1 MSKTIRRKG
10 LKNVHGLYEW
20 RNEVRNRENASD
32 VYFHSDMMSRK
43 GGSYDFTSQPCREIK
58 KATKRLTRTQISQLS
73 IVALYF
79 YPADAGWME
88 SVSYRCAVALGGGG
102 FRTAPY
108 TFYSALQ
115 AD

>member
-10 LKNVHGLYEW
+10 LKNVNGLYEW

-58 KATKRLTRTQISQLS
+58 KATKRLTRTQIRQLS
-73 IVALYF
+73 K
-79 YPADAGWME
+79 
-88 SVSYRCAVALGGGG
+88 
-102 FRTAPY
+102 TAFLDEDFDIDSKSPKKAANSTY
-108 TFYSALQ
+108 MYW
-115 AD
+115 

>member
-58 KATKRLTRTQISQLS
+58 KVTKRLTRTQISQLS
-73 IVALYF
+73 KISFLDEDFDIDSKSPKKAAQSTYM
-79 YPADAGWME
+79 YW
-88 SVSYRCAVALGGGG
+88 
-102 FRTAPY
+102 
-108 TFYSALQ
+108 
-115 AD
+115 

>member
-10 LKNVHGLYEW
+10 LKNVNGIYEW

-58 KATKRLTRTQISQLS
+58 KATKRLTRTQIRQLS
-73 IVALYF
+73 KTDFLDEDFDIDSKSPKKAANSTYM
-79 YPADAGWME
+79 YW
-88 SVSYRCAVALGGGG
+88 
-102 FRTAPY
+102 
-108 TFYSALQ
+108 
-115 AD
+115 

>member
-1 MSKTIRRKG
+1 MSKTLRRKG

-73 IVALYF
+73 KTSFLDEDFDIDSKSPKKAAQSTYM
-79 YPADAGWME
+79 YW
-88 SVSYRCAVALGGGG
+88 
-102 FRTAPY
+102 
-108 TFYSALQ
+108 
-115 AD
+115 

>member
-58 KATKRLTRTQISQLS
+58 KATKRLTRTQIRQLS
-73 IVALYF
+73 KTSFLDEDFDIDSKSPKKAANSTYM
-79 YPADAGWME
+79 YW
-88 SVSYRCAVALGGGG
+88 
-102 FRTAPY
+102 
-108 TFYSALQ
+108 
-115 AD
+115 

>member
-32 VYFHSDMMSRK
+32 IYFHSDMMSRK

-58 KATKRLTRTQISQLS
+58 KVTKRITRTQIRQLS
-73 IVALYF
+73 KTSFLDEDFDLDSKSPKKAAKNVYM
-79 YPADAGWME
+79 YW
-88 SVSYRCAVALGGGG
+88 
-102 FRTAPY
+102 
-108 TFYSALQ
+108 
-115 AD
+115 

>member
-10 LKNVHGLYEW
+10 LKNVNGLYEW

-73 IVALYF
+73 KTSFLDEDFDIDSKSPKKATQSTYM
-79 YPADAGWME
+79 YW
-88 SVSYRCAVALGGGG
+88 
-102 FRTAPY
+102 
-108 TFYSALQ
+108 
-115 AD
+115 

>member
-58 KATKRLTRTQISQLS
+58 KATKRLTRTQIRQLTKTS
-73 IVALYF
+73 FLDEYF
-79 YPADAGWME
+79 DIDSKSPKKAAQSTYMYW
-88 SVSYRCAVALGGGG
+88 
-102 FRTAPY
+102 
-108 TFYSALQ
+108 
-115 AD
+115 

>member
-10 LKNVHGLYEW
+10 LKNVNGLYEW

-58 KATKRLTRTQISQLS
+58 KATKRLTRTQIRQLS
-73 IVALYF
+73 KTSFLDEDFDIDSKSPKKAANSTYM
-79 YPADAGWME
+79 YW
-88 SVSYRCAVALGGGG
+88 
-102 FRTAPY
+102 
-108 TFYSALQ
+108 
-115 AD
+115 

>member
-73 IVALYF
+73 KTSFLDEDFDIDSKSPKKAAQSTYM
-79 YPADAGWME
+79 YW
-88 SVSYRCAVALGGGG
+88 
-102 FRTAPY
+102 
-108 TFYSALQ
+108 
-115 AD
+115 

>member
-58 KATKRLTRTQISQLS
+58 KATKRITRTQIRQLS
-73 IVALYF
+73 KTSFLDEDFDIDSKSPKKAAKNVYM
-79 YPADAGWME
+79 YW
-88 SVSYRCAVALGGGG
+88 
-102 FRTAPY
+102 
-108 TFYSALQ
+108 
-115 AD
+115 

>member
-73 IVALYF
+73 KTSFLDEDFDIDSKSPKKAANSTYM
-79 YPADAGWME
+79 YW
-88 SVSYRCAVALGGGG
+88 
-102 FRTAPY
+102 
-108 TFYSALQ
+108 
-115 AD
+115 

>member
-10 LKNVHGLYEW
+10 LKNVNGLYEW

-58 KATKRLTRTQISQLS
+58 KAAKRLTRTQISQLS
-73 IVALYF
+73 KTSFLDEDFDTDSKSPKKAAQSTYM
-79 YPADAGWME
+79 YW
-88 SVSYRCAVALGGGG
+88 
-102 FRTAPY
+102 
-108 TFYSALQ
+108 
-115 AD
+115 

>member
-10 LKNVHGLYEW
+10 LKNVNGLYEW

-32 VYFHSDMMSRK
+32 VYFHYDMMSRK

-73 IVALYF
+73 KTSFLDEDFDIDSKSPKKAAQSTYM
-79 YPADAGWME
+79 YW
-88 SVSYRCAVALGGGG
+88 
-102 FRTAPY
+102 
-108 TFYSALQ
+108 
-115 AD
+115 

>member
-43 GGSYDFTSQPCREIK
+43 GGSYDFTSQPCR
-58 KATKRLTRTQISQLS
+58 
-73 IVALYF
+73 
-79 YPADAGWME
+79 D
-88 SVSYRCAVALGGGG
+88 
-102 FRTAPY
+102 
-108 TFYSALQ
+108 
-115 AD
+115 

>member
-58 KATKRLTRTQISQLS
+58 KATKRLTRTQIRQLS
-73 IVALYF
+73 KTSFLDEDFDIDSKSPKKVANSTYM
-79 YPADAGWME
+79 YW
-88 SVSYRCAVALGGGG
+88 
-102 FRTAPY
+102 
-108 TFYSALQ
+108 
-115 AD
+115 

>member
-58 KATKRLTRTQISQLS
+58 KATKRLTRTQIRQLS
-73 IVALYF
+73 KTSFLDEDFDIDSK
-79 YPADAGWME
+79 YPKKAAQSTYMYW
-88 SVSYRCAVALGGGG
+88 
-102 FRTAPY
+102 
-108 TFYSALQ
+108 
-115 AD
+115 

>member
-20 RNEVRNRENASD
+20 RNGVRNRENASD

-58 KATKRLTRTQISQLS
+58 KATKRLTRTQIRQLS
-73 IVALYF
+73 KTSFLDEDFDIDSKSPKKAAKNTYM
-79 YPADAGWME
+79 YW
-88 SVSYRCAVALGGGG
+88 
-102 FRTAPY
+102 
-108 TFYSALQ
+108 
-115 AD
+115 

>member
-58 KATKRLTRTQISQLS
+58 KATKRITRTQIRQLS
-73 IVALYF
+73 KTSFLDEDFDIDSKSPKKAANSTYM
-79 YPADAGWME
+79 YW
-88 SVSYRCAVALGGGG
+88 
-102 FRTAPY
+102 
-108 TFYSALQ
+108 
-115 AD
+115 

>member
-58 KATKRLTRTQISQLS
+58 KATKRITRTQIRQLS
-73 IVALYF
+73 K
-79 YPADAGWME
+79 
-88 SVSYRCAVALGGGG
+88 
-102 FRTAPY
+102 TAFLDEDFDIDSKSPKKAANSTY
-108 TFYSALQ
+108 MYW
-115 AD
+115 

>member
-58 KATKRLTRTQISQLS
+58 KATKRLTRTQIRQFSKTSFLDEDFDIDSKSPKKAAQS
-73 IVALYF
+73 NYM
-79 YPADAGWME
+79 YW
-88 SVSYRCAVALGGGG
+88 
-102 FRTAPY
+102 
-108 TFYSALQ
+108 
-115 AD
+115 

>member
-10 LKNVHGLYEW
+10 LKNVNGLYEW

-58 KATKRLTRTQISQLS
+58 KATKRLTRTQISQLPKTS
-73 IVALYF
+73 FLDEDFDIDSKSPKKAAQSTYM
-79 YPADAGWME
+79 YW
-88 SVSYRCAVALGGGG
+88 
-102 FRTAPY
+102 
-108 TFYSALQ
+108 
-115 AD
+115 

>member
-10 LKNVHGLYEW
+10 LKNVNGLYEW

-73 IVALYF
+73 KTSFLDEDFDIDSKSPNKAAQSTYM
-79 YPADAGWME
+79 YW
-88 SVSYRCAVALGGGG
+88 
-102 FRTAPY
+102 
-108 TFYSALQ
+108 
-115 AD
+115 

>member
-10 LKNVHGLYEW
+10 LKNIHGLYEW

-58 KATKRLTRTQISQLS
+58 KATKRLTRTQIRQLS
-73 IVALYF
+73 KTSFLDEDFDIDSKSPKKAAKNVYM
-79 YPADAGWME
+79 YW
-88 SVSYRCAVALGGGG
+88 
-102 FRTAPY
+102 
-108 TFYSALQ
+108 
-115 AD
+115 

>member
-10 LKNVHGLYEW
+10 LKNVNGLYEW

-32 VYFHSDMMSRK
+32 VYLHSDMMSRK

-73 IVALYF
+73 KTSFLDEDFDIDSKSPKKAAQSTYM
-79 YPADAGWME
+79 YW
-88 SVSYRCAVALGGGG
+88 
-102 FRTAPY
+102 
-108 TFYSALQ
+108 
-115 AD
+115 

>member
-20 RNEVRNRENASD
+20 RNEVRNRENASE
-32 VYFHSDMMSRK
+32 VYYHSDMMSRK

-73 IVALYF
+73 KTSFLDEDFDIDSKSPKKAAQSTYM
-79 YPADAGWME
+79 YW
-88 SVSYRCAVALGGGG
+88 
-102 FRTAPY
+102 
-108 TFYSALQ
+108 
-115 AD
+115 